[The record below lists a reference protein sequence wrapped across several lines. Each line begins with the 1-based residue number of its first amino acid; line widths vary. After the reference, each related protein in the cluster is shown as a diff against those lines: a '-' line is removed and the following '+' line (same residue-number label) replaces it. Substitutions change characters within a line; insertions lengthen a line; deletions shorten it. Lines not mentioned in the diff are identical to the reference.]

1 MLTKTLACQY
11 FMHQIDDEAILR
23 RARRGVRIFG
33 PLFVLHFVIWTAGL
47 LVADGWTANA
57 AEIISVEPCKYLHN
71 LMDMPY
77 VAVILLVGV
86 AAVLWSL
93 FLGWHGKRQAIWFG
107 GAGTVL
113 TVLSLLLLA
122 GWNGTAYYPSLTDMQ
137 SSLTISNSSSSLF
150 TLKTMAWVSLFIP
163 FVVAYI
169 WYVWG
174 ALSRK
179 TGERASDGEGY

>member
-1 MLTKTLACQY
+1 
-11 FMHQIDDEAILR
+11 
-23 RARRGVRIFG
+23 
-33 PLFVLHFVIWTAGL
+33 
-47 LVADGWTANA
+47 
-57 AEIISVEPCKYLHN
+57 
-71 LMDMPY
+71 MDMPY